1 MKPSDNPVVGRW
13 RIVEA
18 DLWDRDHLD
27 LCGPA
32 SLIVRANGHGEIAF
46 GAMQASLD
54 VDYGADEI
62 GFTWAGFDDMTE
74 VSGAGSAELRRWL
87 PAHRVRV
94 PSRRRGCPQ
103 SRSRVF
109 FNSLLV
115 LLSHK
120 AASCGRGSEA

>member
-62 GFTWAGFDDMTE
+62 GFTWAGFDEMTE
-74 VSGAGSAELRRWL
+74 VSGSGSAELQDDGSL
-87 PAHRVRV
+87 EIP
-94 PSRRRGCPQ
+94 RRRGVLKAIRA
-103 SRSRVF
+103 RS
-109 FNSLLV
+109 STPW
-115 LLSHK
+115 
-120 AASCGRGSEA
+120 